1 MIQFSLVHLM
11 SITQL
16 FVSTVHILY
25 ILLTMILTLL
35 YTWLVIT
42 HQEQGS
48 HLKITVFLLITYVS
62 LTFTVTLTERAK
74 TMAE

>member
-1 MIQFSLVHLM
+1 MISFSLVHLM
-11 SITQL
+11 SIVQL

-35 YTWLVIT
+35 YPWLVIT
-42 HQEQGS
+42 HQGQGS
-48 HLKITVFLLITYVS
+48 HLKISVFLLIAYVS